1 MKYGDCS
8 LQLSSKHGK
17 WKESSDTVLR
27 LSERSSCNLESIL
40 IKSGWWLEQEWR
52 NCIMITFQWLLSC
65 SRNSLDPHFPWMIL
79 NCLCCLC
86 IETKVLYHCKENS
99 ILILMHQRPE
109 AVVMSV
115 LGSNTKIIISWKFV
129 SVFEK
134 GSFDVFLALAEELRL
149 KALAGLSAETNSEFR
164 NKIILPKNIISQF
177 QREN

>member
-129 SVFEK
+129 SVFEEEW
-134 GSFDVFLALAEELRL
+134 DVLHAALTEWLSVSTIKVTSVHSHLMAASLELH
-149 KALAGLSAETNSEFR
+149 
-164 NKIILPKNIISQF
+164 
-177 QREN
+177 